1 MKNILS
7 LKKAHCIFCFL
18 SKCHLYCRISF
29 KAFFFYQY
37 FKVNIRDFCNIMWI
51 LSILIV
57 IWYFR
62 RIWTERA
69 IIRLSAPILNQWHP
83 ILILIQLKNKPDVPE
98 FPFLNLPSLLF
109 SLNTTFYLSSDKYF
123 YNLFHLLRLHIWLII
138 KSDGYDVFP

>member
-18 SKCHLYCRISF
+18 SKCHLYCRIIF
-29 KAFFFYQY
+29 EAFFFSQY
-37 FKVNIRDFCNIMWI
+37 FKVNIRDFWNIMWI
-51 LSILIV
+51 ISIFIV

-62 RIWTERA
+62 LTERE
-69 IIRLSAPILNQWHP
+69 IIWLPMPVYNQQHP
-83 ILILIQLKNKPDVPE
+83 ILILIQQKNKPDVPE